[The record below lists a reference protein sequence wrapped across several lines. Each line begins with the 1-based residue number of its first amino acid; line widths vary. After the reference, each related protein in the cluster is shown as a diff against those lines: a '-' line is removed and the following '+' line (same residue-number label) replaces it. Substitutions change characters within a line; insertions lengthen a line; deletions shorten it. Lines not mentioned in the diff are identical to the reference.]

1 MSGQVIVL
9 AKAPVAGLVKTRL
22 CPPCTPA
29 QAALIAAAALADT
42 LAVVSATGVTRRVLA
57 VAGAYPCPPGWVSI
71 PQRGNTLGERLA
83 SAFADTAALAATTPS
98 ASASFTTAS
107 APTSSSSSRKSDLS
121 DSSTRRGGAQPV
133 VLVGMD
139 TPQLTAAHLRSALD
153 PLIATDGPDA
163 TLGLAEDGGWWTL
176 GLRDPRH
183 AEILAGIATSTPSTG
198 ADTRAALERR
208 GLAVHLLANL
218 RDVDTAADAH
228 HVAALCPPGSRFA
241 EAVAHHI
248 PAAAPHTS
256 VHHMPGAAPHTPA
269 SVPPIAGAASH
280 TQASD
285 RHVPGAVDRVRA
297 LDQPGPGPD
306 RLVADPGSPAHT
318 SVAAR

>member
-1 MSGQVIVL
+1 MTGQVIVL

-71 PQRGNTLGERLA
+71 PQHGNTLGERLT
-83 SAFADTAALAATTPS
+83 SAFADTAGLAPTTTTP
-98 ASASFTTAS
+98 
-107 APTSSSSSRKSDLS
+107 PSRKSDLPDNS
-121 DSSTRRGGAQPV
+121 AWRGGVQPV
-133 VLVGMD
+133 ALVGMD

-153 PLIATDGPDA
+153 PLIVPDGPDA

-208 GLAVHLLANL
+208 GLAVHLLAGL

-248 PAAAPHTS
+248 PAAAPRTS
-256 VHHMPGAAPHTPA
+256 VHDVPGAAPHPPA
-269 SVPPIAGAASH
+269 PVHHITGAAPH
-280 TQASD
+280 PPASD
-285 RHVPGAVDRVRA
+285 RHVPGAVDRAQA
-297 LDQPGPGPD
+297 LDQPGSGPD
-306 RLVADPGSPAHT
+306 RLVADPGSPAPT